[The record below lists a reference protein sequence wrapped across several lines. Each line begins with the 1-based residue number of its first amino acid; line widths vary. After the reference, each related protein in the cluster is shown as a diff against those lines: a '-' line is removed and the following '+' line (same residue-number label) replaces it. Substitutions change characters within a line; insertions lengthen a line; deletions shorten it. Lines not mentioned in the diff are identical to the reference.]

1 MFNMIN
7 LKIFVCNPYE
17 ENTIIANAQS
27 SKEAVIIDPG
37 CQSGKEFDA
46 VKSYLEKEALR
57 PVAIL
62 LTHAHAD
69 HICGI
74 PLLKEV
80 YDIPVYMDPRE
91 NPGFKFDF
99 TPIENGQILHL
110 AGLDLEVIS
119 TPGHTPGGV
128 CYLDRADKCLFS
140 GDTLFAG
147 TIGRTDL
154 PGGDY
159 DKLIVSVMDSIMGLD
174 SDTEVFPGHAGST
187 SIAREKCSNPFL
199 QPFNEPEEEVAEED
213 LPPISISHS

>member
-1 MFNMIN
+1 MID

-17 ENTIIANAQS
+17 ENTMIINVRGS
-27 SKEAVIIDPG
+27 REAIIIDPG
-37 CQSGKEFDA
+37 CTEGQEFDG
-46 VKSYLEKEALR
+46 VKSYLESGGLT

-62 LTHAHAD
+62 LTHAHRD
-69 HICGI
+69 HTCGI
-74 PLLKEV
+74 PLLKACW
-80 YDIPVYMDPRE
+80 DIPVYMDPKE
-91 NPGFKFDF
+91 MPVIKFDYI
-99 TPIENGQILHL
+99 PVEGGQSLHL

-128 CYLDRADKCLFS
+128 CYLDRADKILFS

-174 SDTEVFPGHAGST
+174 GDIEVFPGHAGST
-187 SIAREKCSNPFL
+187 SIAHERTHNPFL
-199 QPFNEPEEEVAEED
+199 QPFNEPEEEVDDED
-213 LPPISISHS
+213 VTPISISRS

>member
-1 MFNMIN
+1 MIN

-17 ENTIIANAQS
+17 ENTIIANAQG

-37 CQSGKEFDA
+37 CQAGKEFDA
-46 VKSYLEKEALR
+46 VKAYLGKEGLT

-69 HICGI
+69 HTCGI
-74 PLLKEV
+74 PLLKEI
-80 YDIPVYMDPRE
+80 YDIPVYMDPLE
-91 NPGFKFDF
+91 TPGISFEF
-99 TPIENGQILHL
+99 TPVAGGQTLHL

-119 TPGHTPGGV
+119 TPGHTQGGV
-128 CYLDRADKCLFS
+128 CYLDSADKCLFS

-159 DKLIVSVMDSIMGLD
+159 DKLIVSIMDSLMGLD
-174 SDTEVFPGHAGST
+174 SDIEVFPGHAQST
-187 SIAREKCSNPFL
+187 SIAREKINNPFL
-199 QPFNEPEEEVAEED
+199 QPFNEPEEEAAEED
-213 LPPISISHS
+213 LSPISISHS